1 MSLPVFP
8 RVTPADLAGV
18 DNGRL
23 PDHLLVTVEM
33 HGADAQC
40 HPQFA
45 RALRALMHDCRAA
58 TGVDLTNVGHYRSIH
73 SQIALLQQRYTRAA
87 GERASGTARGGGG

>member
-8 RVTPADLAGV
+8 RLTPADLAGV

-33 HGADAQC
+33 HGATHGAIPSSPELC
-40 HPQFA
+40 VP
-45 RALRALMHDCRAA
+45 
-58 TGVDLTNVGHYRSIH
+58 
-73 SQIALLQQRYTRAA
+73 
-87 GERASGTARGGGG
+87 